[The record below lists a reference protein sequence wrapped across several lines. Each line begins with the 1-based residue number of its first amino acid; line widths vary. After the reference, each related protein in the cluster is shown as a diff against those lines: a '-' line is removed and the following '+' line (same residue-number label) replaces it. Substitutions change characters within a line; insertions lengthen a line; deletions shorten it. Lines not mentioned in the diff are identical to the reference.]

1 MKKKYF
7 ILMIVALLS
16 LTASAAKKQ
25 GTVSLTLTN
34 ASGSSSTLS
43 AVAIFDDATHTAT
56 LGNGY
61 NACISHYEE
70 GTITIPGTCE
80 LEGVTYTLEV
90 GPMAFR
96 FCNWITA
103 VNVSEGVKRIG
114 DFAFVGCASLTSVR
128 LPATLQSIG
137 SGAFCELASLKTM
150 TCYASTSPTWE
161 WNDVFTAVG
170 TQASMKTLASQRTLY
185 VPESAYASYKDYQFD
200 GTSTD
205 AHERVGWQ
213 HAFKH
218 IYGFSADPVTIGS
231 AEELMAFRDAVNS
244 GTAYKNSIE
253 PYSVILTADID
264 LSSVSNWMP
273 IGYST
278 GDIENSRT
286 FSGTFNGNGHVI
298 SGLTSSQNEL
308 NSDGLFGVTKD
319 ANIYHFH
326 LLNPVVSKAAYVGT
340 IVGKAN
346 NTHISD
352 VLVTSNASGSNF
364 TVQANSIAGGIV
376 GASDASTT
384 IERCLFRGRI
394 KGTAAAGGIIGYG
407 LNGLTITDCSA
418 DNYLANGS
426 EGVAAGGIAGLAS
439 QATITRC
446 LARNEFADVTL
457 RGGIIGELLNT
468 ESSTT
473 LTTDISSC
481 AYWQNPSNLAP
492 VGIRSGGKK
501 YTETVANAPYES
513 AASMIGD
520 ATSGTLGDGWHY
532 FSADDHFYD
541 YPIPETLTD
550 MYLRDVKYETDENG
564 LVYRPQETSD
574 GIIGYTVIGYTGTAE
589 TLTIPDFVKE
599 QPVYEIAAEVFKGN
613 KTIKTITL
621 GKYIMEIG
629 DRAFYGSVIKTLN
642 FGGNNVFSIG
652 RSAFEDCDSLQQVE
666 LPDWVKSI
674 GARAFCDCDNLTS
687 FGVSYYLEL
696 HEDNFLAYCH
706 KLSHLYINGT
716 TSKSYN
722 DFYCLDNVLI
732 HQANSLTSPTTYIV
746 ACAPGKAGNY
756 TLPTQIDGTT
766 LTSPRIIVL
775 SECFEGCTGLTG
787 ITFPADKTYWV
798 GARAFSGATN
808 LRYIDMSNAPIRES
822 DGYGNLIYYDVDRQ
836 NEDSPFYNTSNGTI
850 IYLPAGH
857 SAQDDEPN
865 VVIGGTANR
874 LLLTDGWDFTPPVDI
889 TATNGVSYDRTFTA
903 TLTEMTRPT
912 GNKITVTNDETG
924 ETKEIDEL
932 VVTGYAFPP
941 TGYSVCL
948 PYALTVTDD
957 SIKVY
962 EPTAITTPT
971 GGNGQSLNVFFTEVT
986 NKTMEPY
993 KPYYITVRGDGEYN
1007 LNTTA
1012 TTSIPRRPE
1021 MTPWQSQNIEFKG
1034 TTTVIS
1040 NAALSSDDSRPAY
1053 ILQDDYNWHRV
1064 AANTEEAYVSTFRAY
1079 FQGTESNSALQL
1091 ITLFDLRGDVNQD
1104 GYVTIADVTTLVNI
1118 ILGKQTDYLSTIAD
1132 VNQDGRVSIADVTAL
1147 VNIILGKENPG
1158 TDPGTEPGT
1167 EPGEISD
1174 DPATEPASVFRRRP

>member
-1 MKKKYF
+1 MKKRYF

-25 GTVSLTLTN
+25 GTVSLALTGV
-34 ASGSSSTLS
+34 SGSSSTLS
-43 AVAIFDDATHTAT
+43 AVAFFDDETHTAT

-61 NACISHYEE
+61 NACVSHYEE
-70 GTITIPGTCE
+70 GAITIPGTCE
-80 LEGVTYTLEV
+80 LEGVTYTVEV
-90 GPMAFR
+90 GPLAFR

-103 VNVSEGVKRIG
+103 VNVGEGVKRIG

-128 LPATLQSIG
+128 LPATLQTIG

-150 TCYASTSPTWE
+150 TCYATTSPTWE
-161 WNDVFTAVG
+161 WNDVFSALG
-170 TQASMKTLASQRTLY
+170 TQASMKTLAAQRTLY
-185 VPESAYASYKDYQFD
+185 VPESAYVSYMDYQFD

-205 AHERVGWQ
+205 AKELVGWR
-213 HAFKH
+213 HAFKY

-244 GTAYKNSIE
+244 GTPYKKSIN

-278 GDIENSRT
+278 GNVEDSHI

-298 SGLTSSQNEL
+298 SGLKVNQNEIL
-308 NSDGLFGVTKD
+308 SDGLFGVTSD

-326 LLNPVVSKAAYVGT
+326 LLNPVVSKAAYVGSV
-340 IVGKAN
+340 VGKAS
-346 NTHISD
+346 NTRISD

-364 TVQANSIAGGIV
+364 TVQANTSAGGIV
-376 GASDASTT
+376 GVSDASTT

-394 KGTAAAGGIIGYG
+394 EGRYAAGGIIGYG
-407 LNGLTITDCSA
+407 LHGLTITDCSA
-418 DNYLANGS
+418 DNYIATAS
-426 EGVAAGGIAGLAS
+426 DGVAVGGIAGLTS
-439 QATITRC
+439 QASITRC
-446 LARNEFADVTL
+446 LARNEFANASTKGAIV
-457 RGGIIGELLNT
+457 GELRNT
-468 ESSTT
+468 ESSST

-481 AYWQNPSNLAP
+481 AYLKNPSNLAL
-492 VGIRSGGKK
+492 VGKK
-501 YTETVANAPYES
+501 DSKTAYTETANSDYPS

-550 MYLRDVKYETDENG
+550 MYLRDVKYGTDENG
-564 LVYRPQETSD
+564 LVYRPYEDNT
-574 GIIGYTVIGYTGTAE
+574 GVIGYIVVGYTGTAE
-589 TLTIPDFVKE
+589 TLTIPDLFNGLGVMG
-599 QPVYEIAAEVFKGN
+599 IAAEVFKGN
-613 KTIKTITL
+613 KTIKNITL
-621 GKYIMEIG
+621 GKWIAEIG
-629 DRAFYGSVIKTLN
+629 DRAFYGSAIKTLN
-642 FGGNNVFSIG
+642 FGTYNYSIG
-652 RSAFEDCDSLQQVE
+652 VSAFEDCDGLQQVE
-666 LPDWVKSI
+666 LSNSIRSI
-674 GARAFCDCDNLTS
+674 GARAFWNCDNLTS
-687 FGVSYYLEL
+687 FGIGYDLEA
-696 HEDNFLAYCH
+696 HDGNFLSYCP
-706 KLSHLYINGT
+706 KLSHFYLRSGVPKTKNG
-716 TSKSYN
+716 
-722 DFYCLDNVLI
+722 FYCLDNVLI
-732 HQANSLTSPTTYIV
+732 HHANPLTSPTTYIV
-746 ACAPGKAGNY
+746 ACAPGKTGSY
-756 TLPTQIDGTT
+756 TLPTQLGDGT

-775 SECFEGCTGLTG
+775 SDCFEGCTGLTG

-798 GARAFSGATN
+798 GARAFNGATN

-822 DGYGNLIYYDVDRQ
+822 DGFGDLVYYNVDRQ
-836 NEDSPFYNTSNGTI
+836 NEDDPFYGTSNSTI

-903 TLTEMTRPT
+903 TPTEMTRPT
-912 GNKITVTNDETG
+912 GNKITITDDETG
-924 ETKEIDEL
+924 ETMEIDEL
-932 VVTGYAFPP
+932 EVTGYAYPP

-948 PYALTVTDD
+948 PYALTITND

-962 EPTAITTPT
+962 EPTTITTPT
-971 GGNGQSLNVFFTEVT
+971 GGNGQSLNVTFTEVT
-986 NKTMEPY
+986 NKTLEPY

-1012 TTSIPRRPE
+1012 TTSVPRRPE

-1040 NAALSSDDSRPAY
+1040 NADLSSDNSKPAY

-1104 GYVTIADVTTLVNI
+1104 GYVTIADVTMLVNI
-1118 ILGKQTDYLSTIAD
+1118 ILGKQTDYELAVAD
-1132 VNQDGRVSIADVTAL
+1132 VNQDGRISIADVTAL
-1147 VNIILGKENPG
+1147 VNIILGKNP
-1158 TDPGTEPGT
+1158 
-1167 EPGEISD
+1167 S
-1174 DPATEPASVFRRRP
+1174 

>member
-1 MKKKYF
+1 
-7 ILMIVALLS
+7 MIVALLS

-25 GTVSLTLTN
+25 GTVSLTLTGV
-34 ASGSSSTLS
+34 SGSSSTLS
-43 AVAIFDDATHTAT
+43 AVAFFDDATHTAT

-80 LEGVTYTLEV
+80 LEGVTYTVEV
-90 GPMAFR
+90 GPLAFR

-103 VNVSEGVKRIG
+103 VNVGEGVKRIG

-150 TCYASTSPTWE
+150 TCYAPTSPTWE
-161 WNDVFTAVG
+161 WNDVFSALG
-170 TQASMKTLASQRTLY
+170 TQASMKTLAAQRTLY
-185 VPESAYASYKDYQFD
+185 VPESAWDSYWYYEFD
-200 GTSTD
+200 GTSTE
-205 AHERVGWQ
+205 AHERVDWT

-218 IYGFSADPVTIGS
+218 IYGFSAEPVTIGS

-244 GTAYKNSIE
+244 GTPYKKSIN

-278 GDIENSRT
+278 GNEGRS

-298 SGLTSSQNEL
+298 SGLKVDQNEIL
-308 NSDGLFGVTKD
+308 SDGLFGVTND

-326 LLNPVVSKAAYVGT
+326 LLNPVISKAEYVGSV
-340 IVGKAN
+340 VGRAS
-346 NTHISD
+346 NTRISD

-364 TVQANSIAGGIV
+364 TVQANAHAGGIV
-376 GASDASTT
+376 GVSDASTT

-394 KGTAAAGGIIGYG
+394 KSMEVAGGIIGYG
-407 LNGLTITDCSA
+407 IQGLTITDCSA
-418 DNYLANGS
+418 DNYIYIEATGS
-426 EGVAAGGIAGLAS
+426 VKTAGGIAGLAS

-446 LARNEFADVTL
+446 LARNEFANTTL
-457 RGGIIGELLNT
+457 KGAIIGELLNT

-532 FSADDHFYD
+532 FSTDDHFYD

-550 MYLRDVKYETDENG
+550 MYLRDTKYVTDENG

-687 FGVSYYLEL
+687 FGVSYYLES

-722 DFYCLDNVLI
+722 GFYCLDNVLI
-732 HQANSLTSPTTYIV
+732 HQDDNTRTTYIV
-746 ACAPGKAGNY
+746 ACAPGKTGDY
-756 TLPTQIDGTT
+756 TLLTQLGEGPATYDHIQLMDD
-766 LTSPRIIVL
+766 
-775 SECFEGCTGLTG
+775 CFEGCKGLTG
-787 ITFPADKTYWV
+787 ITFPTDKGYSL
-798 GARAFSGATN
+798 GARAFNGARN
-808 LRYIDMSNAPIRES
+808 LRYIDMSGVTYFYK
-822 DGYGNLIYYDVDRQ
+822 DGYIVHFDVDRQ
-836 NEDSPFYNTSNGTI
+836 NEDSPFYNTSNSTI
-850 IYLPAGH
+850 IYLPTGH
-857 SAQDDEPN
+857 IAQDDEPN
-865 VVIGGTANR
+865 VVIGGTARR

-903 TLTEMTRPT
+903 TPTEVARPT
-912 GNKITVTNDETG
+912 GNKITITNEETG
-924 ETKEIDEL
+924 ETMEIDEME
-932 VVTGYAFPP
+932 VTGYTFPP

-948 PYALTVTDD
+948 PYALTITDD

-971 GGNGQSLNVFFTEVT
+971 GGNGQSLNVTFAEVT
-986 NKTMEPY
+986 NKTLEPY

-1012 TTSIPRRPE
+1012 TTSVPRRPE

-1040 NAALSSDDSRPAY
+1040 NADLSSDDSKPAY

-1118 ILGKQTDYLSTIAD
+1118 ILGKNTAPESGLAD
-1132 VNQDGRVSIADVTAL
+1132 VNQDGRISIADVTAL

-1167 EPGEISD
+1167 DPGEISD

>member
-1 MKKKYF
+1 MKKRYF

-25 GTVSLTLTN
+25 GTVSLALTGV
-34 ASGSSSTLS
+34 SGSSSTLS
-43 AVAIFDDATHTAT
+43 AVAFFDDETHTAT

-61 NACISHYEE
+61 NACVSHYEE
-70 GTITIPGTCE
+70 GAITIPGTCE
-80 LEGVTYTLEV
+80 LEGVTYTVEV
-90 GPMAFR
+90 GPLAFR

-103 VNVSEGVKRIG
+103 VNVGEGVKRIG

-128 LPATLQSIG
+128 LPATLQTIG

-150 TCYASTSPTWE
+150 TCYATTSPTWE
-161 WNDVFTAVG
+161 WNDVFSALG
-170 TQASMKTLASQRTLY
+170 TQASMKTLAAQRTLY
-185 VPESAYASYKDYQFD
+185 VPESAYVSYMDYQFD

-205 AHERVGWQ
+205 AKELVGWR
-213 HAFKH
+213 HAFKY

-244 GTAYKNSIE
+244 GTPYKKSIN

-278 GDIENSRT
+278 GNVEDSHI

-298 SGLTSSQNEL
+298 SGLKVNQNEIL
-308 NSDGLFGVTKD
+308 SDGLFGVTSD

-326 LLNPVVSKAAYVGT
+326 LLNPVVSKAAYVGSV
-340 IVGKAN
+340 VGKAS
-346 NTHISD
+346 NTRISD

-364 TVQANSIAGGIV
+364 TVQANTSAGGIV
-376 GASDASTT
+376 GVSDASTT

-394 KGTAAAGGIIGYG
+394 EGRYAAGGIIGYG
-407 LNGLTITDCSA
+407 LHGLTITDCSA
-418 DNYLANGS
+418 DNYIATAS
-426 EGVAAGGIAGLAS
+426 DGVAVGGIAGLTS
-439 QATITRC
+439 QASITRC
-446 LARNEFADVTL
+446 LARNEFANASTKGAIV
-457 RGGIIGELLNT
+457 GELRNT
-468 ESSTT
+468 ESSST

-481 AYWQNPSNLAP
+481 AYLKNPSNLAL
-492 VGIRSGGKK
+492 VGKK
-501 YTETVANAPYES
+501 DSKTAYTETANSDYPS

-550 MYLRDVKYETDENG
+550 MYLRDVKYGTDENG
-564 LVYRPQETSD
+564 LVYRPYEDNT
-574 GIIGYTVIGYTGTAE
+574 GVIGYIVVGYTGTAE
-589 TLTIPDFVKE
+589 TLTIPDLFNGLGVMG
-599 QPVYEIAAEVFKGN
+599 IAAEVFKGN
-613 KTIKTITL
+613 KTIKNITL
-621 GKYIMEIG
+621 GKWIAEIG
-629 DRAFYGSVIKTLN
+629 DRAFYGSAIKTLN
-642 FGGNNVFSIG
+642 FGTYNYSIG
-652 RSAFEDCDSLQQVE
+652 VSAFEDCDGLQQVE
-666 LPDWVKSI
+666 LSNSIRSI
-674 GARAFCDCDNLTS
+674 GARAFWNCDNLTS
-687 FGVSYYLEL
+687 FGIGYDLEA
-696 HEDNFLAYCH
+696 HDGNFLSYCP
-706 KLSHLYINGT
+706 KLSQLYLRSGVEKTRNG
-716 TSKSYN
+716 
-722 DFYCLDNVLI
+722 FYCLDNVLI
-732 HQANSLTSPTTYIV
+732 HHANPLTSPTTYIV
-746 ACAPGKAGNY
+746 ACAPGKTGSY
-756 TLPTQIDGTT
+756 TLPTQLGDGT

-775 SECFEGCTGLTG
+775 SDCFEGCTGLTG

-798 GARAFSGATN
+798 GARAFNGATN

-822 DGYGNLIYYDVDRQ
+822 DGFGDLVYYNVDRQ
-836 NEDSPFYNTSNGTI
+836 NEDDPFYGTSNSTI

-903 TLTEMTRPT
+903 TPTEMTRPT
-912 GNKITVTNDETG
+912 GNKITITDDETG
-924 ETKEIDEL
+924 ETMEIDEL
-932 VVTGYAFPP
+932 EVTGYAYPP

-948 PYALTVTDD
+948 PYALTITND

-962 EPTAITTPT
+962 EPTTITTPT
-971 GGNGQSLNVFFTEVT
+971 GGNGQSLNVTFTEVT
-986 NKTMEPY
+986 NKTLEPY

-1012 TTSIPRRPE
+1012 TTSVPRRPE

-1040 NAALSSDDSRPAY
+1040 NADLSSDNSKPAY

-1104 GYVTIADVTTLVNI
+1104 GYVTIADVTMLVNI
-1118 ILGKQTDYLSTIAD
+1118 ILGKQTDYELAVAD
-1132 VNQDGRVSIADVTAL
+1132 VNQDGRISIADVTAL
-1147 VNIILGKENPG
+1147 VNIILGKNP
-1158 TDPGTEPGT
+1158 
-1167 EPGEISD
+1167 S
-1174 DPATEPASVFRRRP
+1174 

>member
-1 MKKKYF
+1 
-7 ILMIVALLS
+7 MIVALLS

-25 GTVSLTLTN
+25 GTVSLALTGV
-34 ASGSSSTLS
+34 SGSSSTLS
-43 AVAIFDDATHTAT
+43 AVAFFDDATHTAT

-61 NACISHYEE
+61 NACVSHYEE

-80 LEGVTYTLEV
+80 LEGVTYTVEV
-90 GPMAFR
+90 GPLAFR

-103 VNVSEGVKRIG
+103 VNVGEGVKRIG

-137 SGAFCELASLKTM
+137 SGAFCELTSLKTM
-150 TCYASTSPTWE
+150 TCYAPTSPTWE
-161 WNDVFTAVG
+161 WNDVFSALG
-170 TQASMKTLASQRTLY
+170 TQASMKTLAAQRTLY
-185 VPESAYASYKDYQFD
+185 VPESAYAGYKDYQFD

-231 AEELMAFRDAVNS
+231 SEELMAFRDAVNS

-308 NSDGLFGVTKD
+308 NSDGLFGVTSD

-326 LLNPVVSKAAYVGT
+326 LLNPVISNSAYVGT
-340 IVGKAN
+340 VVGKAN

-364 TVQANSIAGGIV
+364 TVQANLIAGGIV
-376 GASDASTT
+376 GGSDASTT

-394 KGTAAAGGIIGYG
+394 KGTDAAGGIIGYG
-407 LNGLTITDCSA
+407 LQGLTITDCSA
-418 DNYLANGS
+418 DNYIATASG
-426 EGVAAGGIAGLAS
+426 EVAVGGIAGLTS
-439 QATITRC
+439 QASITRC
-446 LARNEFADVTL
+446 LARNEFANASTKGAIV
-457 RGGIIGELLNT
+457 GELRNLD
-468 ESSTT
+468 SSTT

-481 AYWQNPSNLAP
+481 AYLKNPSTLA
-492 VGIRSGGKK
+492 VVGKK
-501 YTETVANAPYES
+501 GDKTNYTETVVNAPYES

-532 FSADDHFYD
+532 FSTDDHFYD

-550 MYLRDVKYETDENG
+550 MYIRDLKYETDENG

-589 TLTIPDFVKE
+589 TLIIPDFVKE
-599 QPVYEIAAEVFKGN
+599 QPVAEIAAEVFKGN

-629 DRAFYGSVIKTLN
+629 DRAFYGSAIKTLN

-652 RSAFEDCDSLQQVE
+652 RSAFEDCDSLEQVE

-687 FGVSYYLEL
+687 FGISYYLES
-696 HEDNFLAYCH
+696 HEGNFLAYCH
-706 KLSHLYINGT
+706 KLSHLYINSST
-716 TSKSYN
+716 PKSYN
-722 DFYCLDNVLI
+722 NFYCLDNVLI
-732 HQANSLTSPTTYIV
+732 HQAVGSMGVNTTYIV
-746 ACAPGKAGNY
+746 ACAPGKTGNY
-756 TLPTQIDGTT
+756 TLPTQIDETT
-766 LTSPRIIVL
+766 PTSSRINVL
-775 SECFEGCTGLTG
+775 GECFEGCSGLTG
-787 ITFPADKTYWV
+787 ITFPADKSYWV
-798 GARAFSGATN
+798 GSRAFSGATN
-808 LRYIDMSNAPIRES
+808 LRYIDMSSVDYIH
-822 DGYGNLIYYDVDRQ
+822 DGEYAGKVYYNVDRQ
-836 NEDSPFYNTSNGTI
+836 NEDDPFYGTSNSTI

-889 TATNGVSYDRTFTA
+889 TATNGVSYDRTFTS

-912 GNKITVTNDETG
+912 GNKITVTDDETG
-924 ETKEIDEL
+924 ETMEIDEL
-932 VVTGYAFPP
+932 EVTGYAYPP

-948 PYALTVTDD
+948 PYALTITDD

-971 GGNGQSLNVFFTEVT
+971 GGNGQSLNVTFAEVT
-986 NKTMEPY
+986 NKTLEPY
-993 KPYYITVRGDGEYN
+993 KPYYITVKGDGEYN

-1012 TTSIPRRPE
+1012 TTSVPRRPE

-1040 NAALSSDDSRPAY
+1040 NAALSSDDSKPAY

-1091 ITLFDLRGDVNQD
+1091 ITLFNLRGDVNQD
-1104 GYVTIADVTTLVNI
+1104 GYVTIADVTMLVNI
-1118 ILGKQTDYLSTIAD
+1118 ILGKSTAPESGLAD
-1132 VNQDGRVSIADVTAL
+1132 VNQDGRISIADVTAL
-1147 VNIILGKENPG
+1147 VNIILGKENTG
-1158 TDPGTEPGT
+1158 TNPGTEPGT
-1167 EPGEISD
+1167 DPGEISD

>member
-278 GDIENSRT
+278 GNEGRS

-298 SGLTSSQNEL
+298 SGLKVDQNEIL
-308 NSDGLFGVTKD
+308 SDGLFGVTND

-326 LLNPVVSKAAYVGT
+326 LLNPVISKAEYVGSV
-340 IVGKAN
+340 VGRAS
-346 NTHISD
+346 NTRISD

-364 TVQANSIAGGIV
+364 TVQANAHAGGIV
-376 GASDASTT
+376 GVSDASTT
-384 IERCLFRGRI
+384 IERCMFRGRI
-394 KGTAAAGGIIGYG
+394 KSMEVAGGIIGYG

-418 DNYLANGS
+418 DNYINIEATGS
-426 EGVAAGGIAGLAS
+426 VKTAGGIAGLAS

-446 LARNEFADVTL
+446 LARNEFANTTL
-457 RGGIIGELLNT
+457 KGAIIGELINL
-468 ESSTT
+468 ESSST

-492 VGIRSGGKK
+492 VGIRSGGKT
-501 YTETVANAPYES
+501 YTETIANMPYES

-550 MYLRDVKYETDENG
+550 MYLRDVKYVTDENG
-564 LVYRPQETSD
+564 LVYRPYEDNT
-574 GIIGYTVIGYTGTAE
+574 GVIGYIVVGYTGTAE
-589 TLTIPDFVKE
+589 TLTIPDVFNGQGVM
-599 QPVYEIAAEVFKGN
+599 EIAAEVFKGN
-613 KTIKTITL
+613 KTIKNITL
-621 GKYIMEIG
+621 GKWIAKIG
-629 DRAFYGSVIKTLN
+629 DRAFYGSAIKTLN
-642 FGGNNVFSIG
+642 FGTYNYFIG
-652 RSAFEDCDSLQQVE
+652 VSAFEDCDSLQQVE
-666 LPDWVKSI
+666 LSNSIRSI
-674 GARAFCDCDNLTS
+674 GARAFWNCDNLTS
-687 FGVSYYLEL
+687 FGISYDLES
-696 HEDNFLAYCH
+696 HDGNFLAYCP
-706 KLSHLYINGT
+706 KLSQLYLRSGVEKTRN
-716 TSKSYN
+716 N
-722 DFYCLDNVLI
+722 FYCLDNVLI
-732 HQANSLTSPTTYIV
+732 HQDESTQTTHIV
-746 ACAPGKAGNY
+746 VCASGKTGNY
-756 TLPTQIDGTT
+756 TLLTQLGEGPVTYSHIHVMDD
-766 LTSPRIIVL
+766 
-775 SECFEGCTGLTG
+775 CFEGCSGLTG
-787 ITFPADKTYWV
+787 ITFPTDKGYSL

-808 LRYIDMSNAPIRES
+808 LRYIDMSGVTYFYK
-822 DGYGNLIYYDVDRQ
+822 DGYIVHFDVDRQ
-836 NEDSPFYNTSNGTI
+836 NEDCPFYNTSNSTI

-865 VVIGGTANR
+865 VVIGGTAHR

-903 TLTEMTRPT
+903 TPTEVTRPT

-948 PYALTVTDD
+948 PYALTITDD

-971 GGNGQSLNVFFTEVT
+971 GGNGQSLNVTFAEVT
-986 NKTMEPY
+986 GKTLEPY

-1012 TTSIPRRPE
+1012 TTSVPRQPE
-1021 MTPWQSQNIEFKG
+1021 TTPWQSQNIEFKG

-1040 NAALSSDDSRPAY
+1040 NAQLSADDSRPAY

-1104 GYVTIADVTTLVNI
+1104 GYATIADVTMLVNI
-1118 ILGKQTDYLSTIAD
+1118 ILGKSTAPESGLTD
-1132 VNQDGRVSIADVTAL
+1132 VNHDGRISIADVTAL
-1147 VNIILGKENPG
+1147 VNIILGKENTG
-1158 TDPGTEPGT
+1158 TELGTEPGT
-1167 EPGEISD
+1167 DPGEISD

>member
-1 MKKKYF
+1 
-7 ILMIVALLS
+7 MIVALLS

-25 GTVSLTLTN
+25 GTVSLALTGV
-34 ASGSSSTLS
+34 SGSSSTLS
-43 AVAIFDDATHTAT
+43 AVAFFDDATHTAT

-61 NACISHYEE
+61 NACVSHYEE
-70 GTITIPGTCE
+70 GAITIPGTCE
-80 LEGVTYTLEV
+80 LEGVTYTVEV
-90 GPMAFR
+90 GPLAFR

-103 VNVSEGVKRIG
+103 VNVGEGVKRIG

-150 TCYASTSPTWE
+150 TCYAPTSPTWE
-161 WNDVFTAVG
+161 WNDVFFALG
-170 TQASMKTLASQRTLY
+170 TQASMKTLAAQRTLY
-185 VPESAYASYKDYQFD
+185 VPESAYVSYMDYQFD

-205 AHERVGWQ
+205 AKELVGWR
-213 HAFKH
+213 HAFKY

-244 GTAYKNSIE
+244 GTPYKKSIN

-278 GDIENSRT
+278 GNVEDSHI

-298 SGLTSSQNEL
+298 SGLKVNQNEIL
-308 NSDGLFGVTKD
+308 SDGLFGVTSD

-326 LLNPVVSKAAYVGT
+326 LLNPVVSKAAYVGSV
-340 IVGKAN
+340 VGKAS
-346 NTHISD
+346 NTRISD

-364 TVQANSIAGGIV
+364 TVQANTSAGGIV

-394 KGTAAAGGIIGYG
+394 EGRYAAGGIIGYG

-418 DNYLANGS
+418 DNYIATAS
-426 EGVAAGGIAGLAS
+426 DGVAVGGIAGLTS
-439 QATITRC
+439 QASITRC
-446 LARNEFADVTL
+446 LARNEFANASTKGAIV
-457 RGGIIGELLNT
+457 GELRNT
-468 ESSTT
+468 ESSST

-481 AYWQNPSNLAP
+481 AYLKNPSNLAL
-492 VGIRSGGKK
+492 VGKK
-501 YTETVANAPYES
+501 DSKTAYTETANSDYPS

-550 MYLRDVKYETDENG
+550 MYLRDVKYGTDENG
-564 LVYRPQETSD
+564 LVYRPYEDNT
-574 GIIGYTVIGYTGTAE
+574 GVIGYIVVGYTGTAE
-589 TLTIPDFVKE
+589 TLTIPDLFNGLGVMG
-599 QPVYEIAAEVFKGN
+599 ITAEVFKGN
-613 KTIKTITL
+613 KTIKNITL
-621 GKYIMEIG
+621 GKWIAEIG
-629 DRAFYGSVIKTLN
+629 DRAFYGSAIKTLN
-642 FGGNNVFSIG
+642 FGTYNYSIG
-652 RSAFEDCDSLQQVE
+652 VSAFEDCDGLQQVE
-666 LPDWVKSI
+666 LSNSIRSI
-674 GARAFCDCDNLTS
+674 GARAFWNCDNLTS
-687 FGVSYYLEL
+687 FGISYDLES
-696 HEDNFLAYCH
+696 HDGNFLAYCP
-706 KLSHLYINGT
+706 KLSQLYLRSGVEKTRNG
-716 TSKSYN
+716 
-722 DFYCLDNVLI
+722 FYCLDNVLI
-732 HQANSLTSPTTYIV
+732 HHANPLTSPTTYIV
-746 ACAPGKAGNY
+746 ACAPGKTGSY
-756 TLPTQIDGTT
+756 TLPTQLGDGT

-775 SECFEGCTGLTG
+775 SDCFEGCTGLTG

-798 GARAFSGATN
+798 GARAFNGATN

-822 DGYGNLIYYDVDRQ
+822 DGFGDLVYYNVDRQ
-836 NEDSPFYNTSNGTI
+836 NEDDPFYGTSNSTI

-903 TLTEMTRPT
+903 TPTEMTRPT
-912 GNKITVTNDETG
+912 GNKITITDDETG
-924 ETKEIDEL
+924 ETMEIDEL
-932 VVTGYAFPP
+932 EVTGYTYPP

-948 PYALTVTDD
+948 PYALTITDD

-962 EPTAITTPT
+962 EPTTITTPT
-971 GGNGQSLNVFFTEVT
+971 GGNGQSLNVTFTEVT
-986 NKTMEPY
+986 NKTLEPY

-1012 TTSIPRRPE
+1012 TTSVPRRPE

-1040 NAALSSDDSRPAY
+1040 NADLSSDNSKPAY

-1104 GYVTIADVTTLVNI
+1104 GYVTIADVTMLVNI
-1118 ILGKQTDYLSTIAD
+1118 ILGKQTDYELAVAD
-1132 VNQDGRVSIADVTAL
+1132 VNQDGRISIADVTAL
-1147 VNIILGKENPG
+1147 VNIILGKNP
-1158 TDPGTEPGT
+1158 
-1167 EPGEISD
+1167 S
-1174 DPATEPASVFRRRP
+1174 

>member
-1 MKKKYF
+1 MKKRYF

-25 GTVSLTLTN
+25 GTVSLALTGV
-34 ASGSSSTLS
+34 SGSSSTLS
-43 AVAIFDDATHTAT
+43 AVAFFDDETHTAT

-61 NACISHYEE
+61 NACVSHYEE
-70 GTITIPGTCE
+70 GAITIPGTCE
-80 LEGVTYTLEV
+80 LEGVTYTVEV
-90 GPMAFR
+90 GPLAFR

-103 VNVSEGVKRIG
+103 VNVGEGVKRIG

-128 LPATLQSIG
+128 LPATLQTIG

-150 TCYASTSPTWE
+150 TCYATTSPTWE
-161 WNDVFTAVG
+161 WNDVFSALG
-170 TQASMKTLASQRTLY
+170 TQASMKTLAAQRTLY
-185 VPESAYASYKDYQFD
+185 VPESAYVSYMDYQFD

-205 AHERVGWQ
+205 AKELVGWR
-213 HAFKH
+213 HAFKY

-244 GTAYKNSIE
+244 GTPYKKSIN

-278 GDIENSRT
+278 GNVEDSHI

-298 SGLTSSQNEL
+298 SGLKVNQNEIL
-308 NSDGLFGVTKD
+308 SDGLFGVTSD

-326 LLNPVVSKAAYVGT
+326 LLNPVVSKAAYVGSV
-340 IVGKAN
+340 VGKAS
-346 NTHISD
+346 NTRISD

-364 TVQANSIAGGIV
+364 TVQANTSAGGIV
-376 GASDASTT
+376 GVSDASTT

-394 KGTAAAGGIIGYG
+394 EGRYAAGGIIGYG
-407 LNGLTITDCSA
+407 LHGLTITDCSA
-418 DNYLANGS
+418 DNYIATAS
-426 EGVAAGGIAGLAS
+426 DGVAVGGIAGLTS
-439 QATITRC
+439 QASITRC
-446 LARNEFADVTL
+446 LARNEFANASTKGAIV
-457 RGGIIGELLNT
+457 GELRNT
-468 ESSTT
+468 ESSST

-481 AYWQNPSNLAP
+481 AYLKNPSNLAL
-492 VGIRSGGKK
+492 VGKK
-501 YTETVANAPYES
+501 DSKTAYTETANSDYPS

-550 MYLRDVKYETDENG
+550 MYLRDVKYGTDENG
-564 LVYRPQETSD
+564 LVYRPYEDNT
-574 GIIGYTVIGYTGTAE
+574 GVIGYIVVGYTGTAE
-589 TLTIPDFVKE
+589 TLTIPDLFNGLGVMG
-599 QPVYEIAAEVFKGN
+599 IAAEVFKGN
-613 KTIKTITL
+613 KTIKNITL
-621 GKYIMEIG
+621 GKWIAEIG
-629 DRAFYGSVIKTLN
+629 DRAFYGSAIKTLN
-642 FGGNNVFSIG
+642 FGTYNYSIG
-652 RSAFEDCDSLQQVE
+652 VSAFEDCDGLQQVE
-666 LPDWVKSI
+666 LSNSIRSI
-674 GARAFCDCDNLTS
+674 GARAFWNCDNLTS
-687 FGVSYYLEL
+687 FGISYDLES
-696 HEDNFLAYCH
+696 HDGNFLAYCP
-706 KLSHLYINGT
+706 KLSQLYLRSGVEKTRNG
-716 TSKSYN
+716 
-722 DFYCLDNVLI
+722 FYCLDNVLI
-732 HQANSLTSPTTYIV
+732 HHANPLTSPTTYIV
-746 ACAPGKAGNY
+746 ACAPGKTGSY
-756 TLPTQIDGTT
+756 TLPTQLGDGT

-775 SECFEGCTGLTG
+775 SDCFEGCTGLTG

-798 GARAFSGATN
+798 GARAFNGATN

-822 DGYGNLIYYDVDRQ
+822 DGFGDLVYYNVDRQ
-836 NEDSPFYNTSNGTI
+836 NEDDPFYGTSNSTI

-903 TLTEMTRPT
+903 TPTEMTRPT
-912 GNKITVTNDETG
+912 GNKITITDDETG
-924 ETKEIDEL
+924 ETMEIDEL
-932 VVTGYAFPP
+932 EVTGYAYPP

-948 PYALTVTDD
+948 PYALTITND

-962 EPTAITTPT
+962 EPTTITTPT
-971 GGNGQSLNVFFTEVT
+971 GGNGQSLNVTFTEIT
-986 NKTMEPY
+986 NKTLEPY

-1012 TTSIPRRPE
+1012 TTSVPRRPE

-1040 NAALSSDDSRPAY
+1040 NADLSSDNSKPAY

-1104 GYVTIADVTTLVNI
+1104 GYVTIADVTMLVNI
-1118 ILGKQTDYLSTIAD
+1118 ILGKQTDYELAVAD
-1132 VNQDGRVSIADVTAL
+1132 VNQDGRISIADVTAL
-1147 VNIILGKENPG
+1147 VNIILGKNP
-1158 TDPGTEPGT
+1158 
-1167 EPGEISD
+1167 S
-1174 DPATEPASVFRRRP
+1174 